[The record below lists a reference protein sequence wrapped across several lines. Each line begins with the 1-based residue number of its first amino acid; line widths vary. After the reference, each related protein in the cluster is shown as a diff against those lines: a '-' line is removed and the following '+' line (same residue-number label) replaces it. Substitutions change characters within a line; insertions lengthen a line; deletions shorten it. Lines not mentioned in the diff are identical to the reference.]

1 MRAVQLADLEIAARV
16 VATLPAHERHNLIKQ
31 LCDQAD
37 AADRVRNASGKPHP
51 QFGNGTLMS
60 AAFKHPMTA
69 RNALCDKDFLTS
81 LAALCAYLADNHNA

>member
-1 MRAVQLADLEIAARV
+1 MRPVQLADLEIAARV
-16 VATLPAHERHNLIKQ
+16 VATLPVQARPALIKQ

-60 AAFKHPMTA
+60 AAFKHPMPA
-69 RNALCDKDFLTS
+69 RNALCDRDFLTS
-81 LAALCAYLADNHNA
+81 LAALCAYLVDDHNA